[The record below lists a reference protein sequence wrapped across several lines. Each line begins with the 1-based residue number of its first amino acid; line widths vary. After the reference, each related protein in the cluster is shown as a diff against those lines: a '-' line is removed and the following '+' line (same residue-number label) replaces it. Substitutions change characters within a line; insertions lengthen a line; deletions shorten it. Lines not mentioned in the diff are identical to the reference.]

1 MMSKLM
7 ERDALEVSEMF
18 TSVQGEGVHAGRLM
32 TFVRFFGC
40 SCACPWCDSPCAREE
55 GGHFT
60 SYAGE
65 AGARQLALEV
75 VRELKDT
82 FVKGSKPVV
91 CLTGG
96 EPMEQNP
103 KLFRLFVKF
112 LRVFWYEHDLPRQC
126 DPLKI
131 HMETNGRSMH
141 SQNCIDW
148 VTVSPKSN
156 VIGYLEGNYA
166 CADELKYVLSP
177 GEKLPE
183 FVYPPDP
190 KLLMVMPKTTYP
202 FEEYL
207 NQNMGSYA
215 WAAKSVKESGGV
227 WGMTGRLQEICK
239 VR

>member
-1 MMSKLM
+1 MSKLM
-7 ERDALEVSEMF
+7 ERDALEVSEIF

-32 TFVRFFGC
+32 TFIRFFGC
-40 SCACPWCDSPCAREE
+40 SCACPWCDSAYAREE
-55 GGHFT
+55 GGHLT

-65 AGARQLALEV
+65 TGALKLALEV
-75 VRELKDT
+75 VGELKDA
-82 FVKGSKPVV
+82 FAKGSKPVV

-103 KLFRLFVKF
+103 RLFRLFVKF
-112 LRVFWYEHDLPRQC
+112 LKEFWDEHDSSRQC
-126 DPLKI
+126 KKLKI

-141 SQNCIDW
+141 SLSRIDW
-148 VTVSPKSN
+148 VTVSPKPN
-156 VIGYLEGNYA
+156 VVGYLVGNYA
-166 CADELKYVLSP
+166 CADELKYVLNP

-207 NQNMGSYA
+207 NQNMESYA

-227 WGMTGRLQEICK
+227 WAMTGRLQEICK
-239 VR
+239 IR